1 MGTWAQRGPAVHPAW
16 AARSD
21 LPRPLGPQ
29 AAPPLHSP
37 ASVTSVPKL
46 APDSRVPASASCST
60 PPPHPKS
67 PPPSPRSSLSE
78 AQRPRFLHPTPRL
91 RSQPPVLPTPSS
103 RQPGSQRSARP
114 RSPCVLRGRRHGEA
128 ASAAG
133 EVGAEAHR
141 GAEARREETWREGR
155 SLDSGGPGTRAP
167 GKAQRA
173 AGAGN
178 GEGRH
183 G

>member
-29 AAPPLHSP
+29 AAPPPQPGLGHLGP
-37 ASVTSVPKL
+37 QVGA
-46 APDSRVPASASCST
+46 DSRVPASASCST

-78 AQRPRFLHPTPRL
+78 AQRPRLLHPTPRL

-103 RQPGSQRSARP
+103 RRPGSQCSARP
-114 RSPCVLRGRRHGEA
+114 RSPCVLRGRRRGEA

-167 GKAQRA
+167 GKAQRS
-173 AGAGN
+173 AGARN